1 MEITFKN
8 IERRKVPVF
17 ILTMAQALRDYEA
30 GNTSKTELLA
40 FYGEHFVADNT
51 ISNIKFDTNFSTVV
65 TYQHE
70 NSLWQMDKYPA
81 VNPTVSFYDLTPKAP
96 CTCCG
101 K

>member
-8 IERRKVPVF
+8 IEANQVPVF
-17 ILTMAQALRDYEA
+17 ILTMAQALKDYEA
-30 GNTSKTELLA
+30 AKVSKRQLLQ
-40 FYGEHFVADNT
+40 FYADNFVADNT

-65 TYQHE
+65 IYQHE

-81 VNPTVSFYDLTPKAP
+81 VNPTVSFTDLTPKAP
-96 CTCCG
+96 CSCCG

>member
-8 IERRKVPVF
+8 IERRKVPAF
-17 ILTMAQALRDYEA
+17 IITMAEALKSYEKGITTKA
-30 GNTSKTELLA
+30 ELMD
-40 FYGEHFVADNT
+40 FYACFFISDNT
-51 ISNIKFDTNFSTVV
+51 ISSIKFDTNFSTVV
-65 TYQHE
+65 TYQNE

-81 VNPTVSFYDLTPKAP
+81 VEPIVTFKDLTPKAP